1 MSQMDNR
8 ENEQNK
14 DKREYVLTGEREAD
28 VVVVGAA
35 ILDIPAGPVD
45 ASVFGSGSHPVEA
58 IRMHTGGDALNESII
73 LARMGKRVH
82 LISRVGEDMAGRFIV
97 EQCRREGIDV
107 SGIKQIPGLDTGI
120 NLVLISPDGER
131 SFVTAASGSLRKQKP
146 SDVVISELPKAK
158 ILMLASIFVYPE
170 FTVAEM
176 ERIFREAKAAG
187 YLVCADMTKCKHN
200 ETLEEIA
207 PALCYVDVIFPNLE
221 EAQKVSG
228 LEEPDEIAEAFL
240 KAGVGTIALKL
251 GSRGCLI
258 RTDRENTSKGGA
270 YWRHETEDRWEI
282 PAVPGI
288 TPVDTTGAGDTF
300 AAAFLTG
307 LLEEKTL
314 AECGRMANAA
324 ASVTISE
331 FGATTALKDRDQIN
345 ALLSVKD

>member
-1 MSQMDNR
+1 MRRMDNR
-8 ENEQNK
+8 EKEQKK
-14 DKREYVLTGEREAD
+14 DKSVCAASEKREAD
-28 VVVVGAA
+28 VIVIGAS

-45 ASVFGSGSHPVEA
+45 ASVFGTGSHPVEA

-82 LISRVGEDMAGRFIV
+82 LISRVGEDMAGQFIV
-97 EQCRREGIDV
+97 EQCRREGIDT

-131 SFVTAASGSLRKQKP
+131 SFVTAAAGSLRKQEP

-158 ILMLASIFVYPE
+158 ILMLASIFVYPY
-170 FTVAEM
+170 FTVPEM
-176 ERIFREAKAAG
+176 ERIFREARTAG
-187 YLVCADMTKCKHN
+187 YMVCADMTKCKN
-200 ETLEEIA
+200 SETLTDIA
-207 PALCYVDVIFPNLE
+207 PALRYVDMIFPNLE
-221 EAQKVSG
+221 EAQKVSS
-228 LEEPDEIAEAFL
+228 LEDPDEIAEAFL
-240 KAGVGTIALKL
+240 KAGVGAIAIKL

-258 RTDRENTSKGGA
+258 RIDRENASERGV
-270 YWRHETEDRWEI
+270 YWKKETEERWAI
-282 PAVPGI
+282 PAVPGV

-331 FGATTALKDRDQIN
+331 FGATTALRNRSQIE
-345 ALLSVKD
+345 AVLKTYH

>member
-1 MSQMDNR
+1 MKRMDNL
-8 ENEQNK
+8 EKEQKKEKRFYDAAK
-14 DKREYVLTGEREAD
+14 DQEVD
-28 VVVVGAA
+28 VIVIGAS

-45 ASVFGSGSHPVEA
+45 ASVFGIGSHPVDA

-82 LISRVGEDMAGRFIV
+82 LISRVGEDMAGQFIV
-97 EQCRREGIDV
+97 ERCRREGIDV
-107 SGIKQIPGLDTGI
+107 SGIKRIPGLDTGI
-120 NLVLISPDGER
+120 NLVLITPDGER
-131 SFVTAASGSLRKQKP
+131 SFVTAAAGSLRKQEP

-158 ILMLASIFVYPE
+158 ILMLASIFVYPY

-176 ERIFREAKAAG
+176 ERIFSEAKAAG
-187 YLVCADMTKCKHN
+187 YLVCADMTKCKN
-200 ETLEEIA
+200 AETLADIA
-207 PALCYVDVIFPNLE
+207 PALRHVDMIFPNLE

-228 LEEPDEIAEAFL
+228 LKEPDEIAEAFL
-240 KAGVGTIALKL
+240 KAGVGAIALKL

-258 RTDRENTSKGGA
+258 RTDRKRASESCV
-270 YWRHETEDRWEI
+270 YWKYEEEDRWEI
-282 PAVPGI
+282 PAVLGVD
-288 TPVDTTGAGDTF
+288 PVDTTGAGDTF

-331 FGATTALKDRDQIN
+331 FGATTALKDRSQID
-345 ALLSVKD
+345 ALLRSKG